1 MGVYITTCLEHKHN
15 YDSMRAVYKNE
26 NIVGSDTM
34 FDNFV
39 KNGCQSMVTSKWI
52 SNLNKQR

>member
-39 KNGCQSMVTSKWI
+39 KNGCQSMVTSK
-52 SNLNKQR
+52 